1 MDCSASVSEV
11 LWLAGFKLPGG
22 ASKAGDDTPV
32 SGQFVPG
39 QAGLVG
45 GRGKQM
51 TIWGGPTHV
60 FIEFNL
66 PGIGHFQG
74 NTVSGQSGFRLFQW
88 NSSITSGWGGPNP
101 GAGGAGPF
109 APVHY
114 PGT

>member
-1 MDCSASVSEV
+1 
-11 LWLAGFKLPGG
+11 
-22 ASKAGDDTPV
+22 
-32 SGQFVPG
+32 
-39 QAGLVG
+39 
-45 GRGKQM
+45 M

-74 NTVSGQSGFRLFQW
+74 NTVSGQSGFRLFEW
-88 NSSITSGWGGPNP
+88 NSSVTSGWGGPNP